1 MLLALVQADT
11 HVLAL
16 ELIVFVND
24 RQDATHPASAAVPAG
39 RRQIRS
45 QACCTRTKGALQD
58 HCCRPCHRMNGLGIN
73 TNGAERS
80 NVIGS
85 RGWARGHEITG
96 VLAPIDFGSD

>member
-24 RQDATHPASAAVPAG
+24 RQDATQPASAAG
-39 RRQIRS
+39 RSDGKHAAPGRK
-45 QACCTRTKGALQD
+45 APCRTSLTDRVIGS
-58 HCCRPCHRMNGLGIN
+58 NGLGIN

-85 RGWARGHEITG
+85 RGAR
-96 VLAPIDFGSD
+96 S

>member
-58 HCCRPCHRMNGLGIN
+58 HSYRPCHRIEWVGYQHQRRREIERDRLTGLG
-73 TNGAERS
+73 ARS
-80 NVIGS
+80 
-85 RGWARGHEITG
+85 
-96 VLAPIDFGSD
+96 